1 MRIFQFIE
9 EYCKDLV
16 EKAKQ
21 RKSLLDLSEF
31 PHDGFTTDVEGNKIP
46 VVYVDGESVPVS
58 DFFSMDKNDFCFTW
72 KLPSAS
78 ETYDAYMSVLEIT
91 EGEEV
96 VNRIRNAILAEKE
109 KLSKDVE
116 LVSAI

>member
-16 EKAKQ
+16 EKSKQ
-21 RKSLLDLSEF
+21 KKSLLDLSEF
-31 PHDGFTTDVEGNKIP
+31 PHDGFIDDVEGNKIP
-46 VVYVDGESVPVS
+46 VVYIDGESVPVS
-58 DFFSMDKNDFCFTW
+58 DFFTMDKRDFCHTW
-72 KLPSAS
+72 KLQSAS
-78 ETYDAYMSVLEIT
+78 ETYDAYMSVLEIS

-109 KLSKDVE
+109 KLAVDVE
-116 LVSAI
+116 LVSTI